1 MKKKQADIYNAL
13 TSVKQ
18 QALEID
24 RTALKEYKLHIDELR
39 DRECQIEIK
48 NKKHSEQMRLK
59 RKGVIN
65 FNHFQEKSTAIK
77 KHSFCCKKKKIVK
90 KVF

>member
-24 RTALKEYKLHIDELR
+24 RTALKEYKLHVDELR
-39 DRECQIEIK
+39 DRERQIEIK

-59 RKGVIN
+59 IIDRHRESLSRNSRVN
-65 FNHFQEKSTAIK
+65 YSTDKSITRN
-77 KHSFCCKKKKIVK
+77 SN
-90 KVF
+90 

>member
-24 RTALKEYKLHIDELR
+24 RTALKEYKLHVDELR
-39 DRECQIEIK
+39 DREHQIEIK

-59 RKGVIN
+59 IIDRHRESLSRNSRVN
-65 FNHFQEKSTAIK
+65 YSTDKSITRN
-77 KHSFCCKKKKIVK
+77 SN
-90 KVF
+90 

>member
-24 RTALKEYKLHIDELR
+24 RTALKEYKLHVDELR
-39 DRECQIEIK
+39 DRERQIEIK

-59 RKGVIN
+59 IIDRHRESLSRNSRIN
-65 FNHFQEKSTAIK
+65 YSTDKSITRN
-77 KHSFCCKKKKIVK
+77 SN
-90 KVF
+90 

>member
-24 RTALKEYKLHIDELR
+24 RTALKEYKLHVDELR
-39 DRECQIEIK
+39 DRERQIEIK

-59 RKGVIN
+59 IIDRHRESLSRNSRVNYSID
-65 FNHFQEKSTAIK
+65 KSITRN
-77 KHSFCCKKKKIVK
+77 SN
-90 KVF
+90 